1 MKSDW
6 LCTLETVVGRW
17 PLVVGKEHNADS
29 EKPAL
34 RIGLRY
40 VRGLREEAA
49 QALVQQ
55 RSIAAFTSIRDLI
68 QRAPELRK
76 DELNTLAEIGA
87 LNSIGDSQKL
97 NADREFQIEDSRL
110 QIDGPNI
117 RHSAI
122 YNQQSK
128 INLHRRDALWQ
139 VERAVRHSGPLLD
152 EISEPDSKSPLRAM
166 NAEERLIADF
176 RGTGMTVGPHPM
188 QYHRVQMDKLRIHKA
203 SELRRIP
210 NGQYLRIGGCVIARQ
225 RPGTAK
231 GFVFLS
237 LEDETGVANAIINPQ
252 LFQKNRL
259 LITSE
264 QFLMIEGTLQNLDNV
279 ISVKAA
285 HVGALSITRAQ
296 TSSHDF
302 H

>member
-1 MKSDW
+1 MHVG
-6 LCTLETVVGRW
+6 TAVGRW
-17 PLVVGKEHNADS
+17 PLVVGKEQNADS

-49 QALVQQ
+49 QALVRQ
-55 RSIAAFTSIRDLI
+55 RSIAPFNSIRDLI
-68 QRAPELRK
+68 HRVPELRK

-87 LNSIGDSQKL
+87 LNSVSPNSELRTENCPISSDSNLRTENLK
-97 NADREFQIEDSRL
+97 
-110 QIDGPNI
+110 
-117 RHSAI
+117 
-122 YNQQSK
+122 
-128 INLHRRDALWQ
+128 LHRRDALWQ

-152 EISEPDSKSPLRAM
+152 ELPEPDAKSPLRVM
-166 NAEERLIADF
+166 NEEERLVADF

-188 QYHRVQMDKLRIHKA
+188 QYHRAEMNKRQIHKA
-203 SELRRIP
+203 CELSRIP

-252 LFQKNRL
+252 LFQKYRL

-264 QFLMIEGTLQNLDNV
+264 QFLMIEGILQNQDNV

-285 HVGALSITRAQ
+285 HVGALSITHAP

>member
-6 LCTLETVVGRW
+6 LCTLV
-17 PLVVGKEHNADS
+17 KHQD
-29 EKPAL
+29 KIAL

-55 RSIAAFTSIRDLI
+55 RNIGAFTSIRDLI
-68 QRAPELRK
+68 HRVPELRK

-87 LNSIGDSQKL
+87 LNSVSSFEIPVPRNSELRTGNFPISGDL
-97 NADREFQIEDSRL
+97 RL
-110 QIDGPNI
+110 KTENL
-117 RHSAI
+117 
-122 YNQQSK
+122 K
-128 INLHRRDALWQ
+128 LHRRDALWQ

-152 EISEPDSKSPLRAM
+152 ELPESDSKSPLQAM
-166 NAEERLIADF
+166 NVEERLVADF

-188 QYHRVQMDKLRIHKA
+188 QYHRTQMNKLRIHKA
-203 SELRRIP
+203 SELSHIP

-225 RPGTAK
+225 RPGTAR

-264 QFLMIEGTLQNLDNV
+264 QFLMIEGILQNQDNV

-285 HVGALSITRAQ
+285 HVGALSITQAP